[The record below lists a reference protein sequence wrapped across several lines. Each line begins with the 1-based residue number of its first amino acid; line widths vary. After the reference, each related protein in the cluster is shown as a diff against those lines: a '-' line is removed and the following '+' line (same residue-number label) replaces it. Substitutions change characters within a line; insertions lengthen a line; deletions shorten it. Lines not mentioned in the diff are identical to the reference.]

1 MKPKNAS
8 ERFINTVLKEDS
20 SIGVVTYDNTSM
32 CIADF
37 CMNERYLTNVIQN
50 LNSGGGT
57 NMEAGLSQAYS
68 MLQSSN
74 AKKKIIVLMVT
85 VNPTRAKQAMNS

>member
-1 MKPKNAS
+1 MNETKNAS

-57 NMEAGLSQAYS
+57 NMEAGYHRH
-68 MLQSSN
+68 
-74 AKKKIIVLMVT
+74 I
-85 VNPTRAKQAMNS
+85 PCYRAAMQKRK

>member
-1 MKPKNAS
+1 MNETKNAS

-57 NMEAGLSQAYS
+57 NMEAGVITGIFHVTEQ
-68 MLQSSN
+68 QC
-74 AKKKIIVLMVT
+74 KKRK
-85 VNPTRAKQAMNS
+85 